1 MQSVWTKSII
11 GALAAATLAASAFAS
26 PADARGME
34 FGRGGHGGAHVGH
47 FSGGGHATLFRGGG
61 FRGRG
66 FAGGGTPLSG
76 SNHNAYY
83 GNGYNYNYGYN
94 YGPAFGLGAFGL
106 AAGAL
111 LSAPTAFAEE
121 GCVVRRPIWRYGRIV
136 GHRWV
141 DVC

>member
-1 MQSVWTKSII
+1 MQSAWTKSII
-11 GALAAATLAASAFAS
+11 GALTASALAAAAFAS

-34 FGRGGHGGAHVGH
+34 FGRRGHGGGHAGH
-47 FSGGGHATLFRGGG
+47 FSGGSHASLFRGGE

-66 FAGGGTPLSG
+66 FAGGGTPLWG

-83 GNGYNYNYGYN
+83 GNGYGYN
-94 YGPAFGLGAFGL
+94 YGPALGLGALGL

-111 LSAPTAFAEE
+111 LAAPTALADE
-121 GCVVRRPIWRYGRIV
+121 GCVVRRPIWSRGRIV

>member
-11 GALAAATLAASAFAS
+11 GALTASALAAAAFAS
-26 PADARGME
+26 PADARGLD
-34 FGRGGHGGAHVGH
+34 FGHGGHGGHAGH
-47 FSGGGHATLFRGGG
+47 FSGGSHATLFRGGG

-66 FAGGGTPLSG
+66 YAGGGTPLWG

-83 GNGYNYNYGYN
+83 GNGYNNGYGYN
-94 YGPAFGLGAFGL
+94 YGPALGLGAFGL

-111 LSAPTAFAEE
+111 LAAPTALADES
-121 GCVVRRPIWRYGRIV
+121 CVVRRPIWSHGRIV